1 MLKTIKIYYK
11 QSNAVDKIIV
21 LLILVFLVLLI
32 LQVAQVDYSFL
43 RLYPEAK
50 SLLKKPWT
58 LLSYAGVHEH
68 FIPLFTN
75 CLILYY
81 FGQLFLDFFKEK
93 QLILYLLLSV
103 VVGGLVYVLV
113 YSVSAAKATYLSGLT
128 VGITGLM
135 AGMLT
140 KIPSYNINLRFI
152 GAVRIWFIFAIW
164 LLLAG
169 LINLGTNTPAV
180 ASLLA
185 GALTGFVLTRFFN
198 EGKGLLR
205 MFDTPAKKTPL
216 KVYKN
221 PNQKTKLSHR
231 SQKNIQDEIDRIL
244 DKINKTGYD
253 SLTAEEKQFLFNQ
266 SKTNGN

>member
-1 MLKTIKIYYK
+1 MLKTIKTYYK

-32 LQVAQVDYSFL
+32 LQVTQVDYSFL
-43 RLYPEAK
+43 RLYPEPK
-50 SLLKKPWT
+50 SLLKKPWS

-93 QLILYLLLSV
+93 QLILYLLL
-103 VVGGLVYVLV
+103 VLV
-113 YSVSAAKATYLSGLT
+113 YSISTVGATYLSGLT

-140 KIPSYNINLRFI
+140 KIPAYNINLRFI

-205 MFDTPAKKTPL
+205 MFDTSAQKTPL
-216 KVYKN
+216 KVYRN
-221 PNQKTKLSHR
+221 PNQKTKLSYR
-231 SQKNIQDEIDRIL
+231 SQKSIQDEIDRIL